1 MGRLEVQLMVSF
13 KSLFV
18 VFKTQN
24 WEAQERKERPSLGR
38 LGGHKEI

>member
-18 VFKTQN
+18 DFKTQN
-24 WEAQERKERPSLGR
+24 WEAPVSIRVAKIEYMTLFNCT
-38 LGGHKEI
+38 